1 LGDKTGSHTFISELS
16 SFEVGTSG
24 TRRTTVFHVS
34 TLESG
39 TSEVLSESAGKGF
52 SVDDNGSSTTEAGRG
67 NVAGEGLTAASE
79 PLVEQ
84 TLGETESVDDLMH
97 HADHVLFVNQDI
109 SSSLN
114 VIATDGGS
122 TDKGSLGSR
131 S

>member
-1 LGDKTGSHTFISELS
+1 LSFTPCERISNGVVGNVPTRTFEEGKGEFGELHLGDKTGSHTFISELS

-79 PLVEQ
+79 PLAE
-84 TLGETESVDDLMH
+84 
-97 HADHVLFVNQDI
+97 
-109 SSSLN
+109 
-114 VIATDGGS
+114 
-122 TDKGSLGSR
+122 
-131 S
+131 